1 MARINFPNNPTDETV
16 FTSGGATYRYVLSK
30 GYWTAITTSSNSG
43 NAGGLLTTVYATTA
57 DLPLVGNDIGDQ
69 GYVSG
74 NNRLYFWNGSGWYSI
89 AIINDFPNITSVQ
102 DAGANVT
109 PFTLDTTGTPTII
122 TVTASD
128 PEDLPLT
135 YSYSLTAGSLTNG
148 GGTTATVVQGTGAN
162 INQFTITP
170 STTVGFAGTFELTF
184 TTSDGINTATS
195 PNIFTLTF

>member
-16 FTSGGATYRYVLSK
+16 FTSGGAIYMYVAAK
-30 GYWTAITTSSNSG
+30 GYWTAITAPPDIGDFG
-43 NAGGLLTTVYATTA
+43 NLLVYATTA

-69 GYVSG
+69 AYVSG

-89 AIINDFPNITSVQ
+89 AIINDLPNITSVQ

-109 PFTLDTTGTPTII
+109 PFTLDTTGIPTII

-128 PEDLPLT
+128 PEELPLT

-162 INQFTITP
+162 INKFTITP

>member
-16 FTSGGATYRYVLSK
+16 FTSGGAIYMYVAAK
-30 GYWTAITTSSNSG
+30 GYWTAITAQPDIGDFG
-43 NAGGLLTTVYATTA
+43 NLLVYATTA

-69 GYVSG
+69 AYVSG

-89 AIINDFPNITSVQ
+89 AIINDLPNITSVQ

-109 PFTLDTTGTPTII
+109 PFTLDTTGIPTII

-128 PEDLPLT
+128 PEELPLT

-170 STTVGFAGTFELTF
+170 STTVEYAGTFELTF
-184 TTSDGINTATS
+184 TASDGINTATS